1 VQCTRLEG
9 RSIEQVF
16 GPRGRRGSSGRSWLV
31 KLRATFGKA
40 RDTLAGVEA
49 LGRAKK
55 PITPEFWDELE
66 ELLILADFG
75 VPTTEKIIDGL
86 KTVAKQELWATSDQA
101 IARFRKD
108 VERFLTLPGAELSLK
123 SKPSVILIVGV
134 NGSGKTTTIGKLATA
149 LRDERKRVL
158 LVAADTFRA
167 AAAEQLQIWAERSSS
182 DIVRGREG
190 ADPASVV
197 FDGVQAGKAR
207 NTDVIIVD
215 TAGRL
220 QTKTNLMEEL
230 KKMRRIIERETGGP
244 PDETLLVVDG
254 TTGQNAISQ
263 AKLFN
268 ESTQLTGVVVT
279 KLDSTAKGGV
289 LVAIVDTLEIPIK
302 FVGLGESADAL
313 RPFVPSEFI
322 SALFE
327 ETEYA

>member
-1 VQCTRLEG
+1 M
-9 RSIEQVF
+9 
-16 GPRGRRGSSGRSWLV
+16 SWLA

-86 KTVAKQELWATSDQA
+86 KTVAKQELWVTSDQA

-108 VERFLTLPGAELSLK
+108 VERFLTLPGAELNLK

-167 AAAEQLQIWAERSSS
+167 AAAEQLQIWAERSGA

-207 NTDVIIVD
+207 NADVIIVD

-313 RPFVPSEFI
+313 RPFIPSEFI